1 MGWHDVLTGGSMFNG
16 EAHSRRLLFS
26 AFAEHIN
33 PALLALLVRSLDGSM
48 PTAPELAATGGYD
61 ESAFLAYLK
70 IALRED
76 REDTTPADLVYSGHT
91 RQPRSRRT
99 QHESDSRNG
108 VAGMGIWQSY
118 AKAADEFTDLQFTG
132 TVIVPEPST
141 PAENVLD
148 GLLVHFAEASSHIGS
163 AHVSANILDNR
174 AANPDFQAVHG
185 DTIPGRTNP
194 GDGLSCR
201 STQYPQLVVANDK
214 NKTVLDSKL
223 KLTDKP
229 EETEPLKISGKDAS
243 KKEIKHSADKKDMVQ
258 STSKGDKVVQ

>member
-1 MGWHDVLTGGSMFNG
+1 MTRTLARATTSAATNAVPPNVVAWNPPLLTPSPSLLRLSRTTSPRQLVALRETFDRVYDIVLDDYATNMGWHDVLTGGSMFNG

-108 VAGMGIWQSY
+108 MAGMGIWQSY

-163 AHVSANILDNR
+163 AHVSAN
-174 AANPDFQAVHG
+174 
-185 DTIPGRTNP
+185 
-194 GDGLSCR
+194 S
-201 STQYPQLVVANDK
+201 
-214 NKTVLDSKL
+214 
-223 KLTDKP
+223 
-229 EETEPLKISGKDAS
+229 ETTRP
-243 KKEIKHSADKKDMVQ
+243 
-258 STSKGDKVVQ
+258 